1 MQYYLP
7 GLDEAD
13 EGHGPKFKLEYVT
26 FPASALHPPPPAEGA
41 ENAAGGRKFAYPIPR
56 RHLPRTLKNGTAH
69 RSKKYAPYALEDL
82 TVGAWAGL
90 ARRLGRAKGKGLRQ
104 RFREFMYMGGAEA

>member
-1 MQYYLP
+1 M
-7 GLDEAD
+7 DEAD

-56 RHLPRTLKNGTAH
+56 RHLPRTLRNSTVR
-69 RSKKYAPYALEDL
+69 RSKKYAPYALGDL
-82 TVGAWAGL
+82 TIPSWTA
-90 ARRLGRAKGKGLRQ
+90 LGSRMGRSKGKRLRQ
-104 RFREFMYMGGAEA
+104 RFKEFMSMGREQA